1 VHKLT
6 ENARFFAQK
15 RHFLH
20 IFAGG
25 RDDFLA
31 GGEMGFFGVFG
42 GPKTG
47 GVGRENFSNFLVFN
61 ASPIESYV
69 LLLATNIKTFL

>member
-31 GGEMGFFGVFG
+31 GGFWGVFG
-42 GPKTG
+42 S
-47 GVGRENFSNFLVFN
+47 GRVARARRAGEEIVSKFPPFD

-69 LLLATNIKTFL
+69 SCSQ